1 MKRILSDTG
10 QKYLNADAKASSR
23 LTAQALLPRT
33 VVVLGLVS
41 FLNDAAS
48 EMVTPLLPI
57 FLTATL
63 GAGPAIVGLVEGLA
77 EATASVLK
85 LVSGR
90 LADRGV
96 RAKAL
101 VVGGYALS
109 NATRPLIGLAMA
121 WSAVL
126 ALRFLDRVG
135 KGIRTAPRD
144 ALIAGAVPAAQRG
157 RAFGFHRSMD
167 HAGAVVG
174 PLVAFAL
181 LSSQV
186 DLGTVFLA
194 SVVPGALV
202 LLLLVFGV
210 PAGER
215 FVAPPRARFS
225 WRALHARLRAMIVVA
240 GGLALASVPEVFVVL
255 WATQAG
261 MEVKWI
267 PLVWAAASLAKM
279 LIALPAGIVSDRL
292 GRTPVLLTGWSA
304 RVVLLALLATW
315 QQPSSALVWLLFVAY
330 SATLAITE
338 PAERS
343 LIGDH
348 AAEHE
353 RGTAYGLYHLAS
365 GLLVLPGAVL
375 FGALWQ
381 GFGSGVA
388 FGAAA
393 TITAVAA
400 MAMLGLAR
408 PSTSPAARKK

>member
-1 MKRILSDTG
+1 MTSPR
-10 QKYLNADAKASSR
+10 R
-23 LTAQALLPRT
+23 TAALLLPRA
-33 VVVLGLVS
+33 VVVLGVVS

-48 EMVTPLLPI
+48 EMITPLLPL

-63 GAGPAIVGLVEGLA
+63 GAGPAIVGLVEGVA

-96 RAKAL
+96 PAKSL
-101 VVGGYALS
+101 VVTGYGLS
-109 NATRPLIGLAMA
+109 NATRPLIGVAAA

-126 ALRFLDRVG
+126 ALRFVDRVG

-144 ALIAGAVPAAQRG
+144 ALIAAAVPFELRG

-174 PLVAFAL
+174 PLIAFAL
-181 LSSQV
+181 LNAAV
-186 DLGTVFLA
+186 ALDTVFLA
-194 SVVPGALV
+194 SVVPGLLV
-202 LLLLVFGV
+202 IALLVFGV

-215 FVAPPRARFS
+215 FTAPATAPFS
-225 WRALHARLRAMIVVA
+225 WSALHARLRAMIVAA
-240 GGLALASVPEVFVVL
+240 GALALASVPEVFIVL

-261 MEVKWI
+261 MEVKWV

-279 LIALPAGIVSDRL
+279 LIAMPAGILSDRL
-292 GRTPVLLTGWSA
+292 GRVPVLLGGWTA
-304 RVVLLALLATW
+304 RVVVLGLLAW
-315 QQPSSALVWLLFVAY
+315 VPQPSRPLVWALFIAY

-353 RGTAYGLYHLAS
+353 RGTAYGLYHLAG
-365 GLLVLPGAVL
+365 GLLVLPGAVI

-381 GFGSGVA
+381 RAGSPVA
-388 FGAAA
+388 FTAAA
-393 TITAVAA
+393 AVTAIAA
-400 MAMLGLAR
+400 MWLLLLAR
-408 PSTSPAARKK
+408 RR